1 MGDPASGT
9 VEMLE
14 RHGYSYEAYEEPAVE
29 PPLSSVGFEDVHPGF
44 SKTRLKGQL
53 MYEHQERAYR
63 ALVDWLN
70 VIMVSGTGSG
80 KTEAWIAAVAHM
92 ARQGKQFKVIA
103 VYPTLALAWDQLSRL
118 EEYSKALGLNVVGVD
133 SVAKR
138 EVKDLRSLV
147 RRADVVATN
156 PAMLLHELKKHLVKP
171 GSSVLSPAIEALT
184 LLVIDELDFYD
195 PRSLALLLGMI
206 EILSTLRRGDLQ
218 VAVLTAT
225 LSNPED
231 LASFLE
237 QVTGRGSV
245 IVPGRPFRR
254 ANKVVIVLG
263 KDLEGVRR
271 AILDR
276 LGGLE
281 GIPGEIASALR
292 DPARFREEAFKVV
305 GFLQALGYD
314 VPSITLDP
322 LEILEW
328 YALDKVQPLGV
339 TLVFTPG
346 INAAE
351 RVARALRERLGG
363 ERSRRVA
370 AHHHLVPKHVRAEI
384 EEAARRGE
392 VRVIVTP
399 RTLVQGIDIGT
410 VVRIV
415 HLGLPG
421 EHKEFVQREGRKG
434 RRRGI
439 PFTESVIIPYTR
451 WDRELLSRGLKAFR
465 EWVSLPL
472 ERVTVNPRNHYKTLL
487 TGAAKLLSPLL
498 QVGSG
503 GLDRVEEEALRAAG
517 VIGRGGVDAAALE
530 RLWNRLGFYEY
541 GPPYGVKRVLE
552 GQEGRRELEEIG
564 RCDLVEKFQPGC
576 IDYSEDAIV
585 VDLLKSRGKR
595 GVVVRVVEAGL
606 REALARRD
614 PPWLLEALEEY
625 RHVKESWGD
634 KPLILRDLASGLLAS
649 EVEDIVYPPRDGFGL
664 LRKRPHR
671 CMWRIYGS
679 RLKAKVGRDGKVRV
693 YRDASFIPLDA
704 PVAGEYRDYTYGI
717 TVEGLH
723 GYPPELIRLGL
734 ATLSVYLR
742 RALGIPLGLLKYS
755 VYAIG
760 EKRVV
765 EVHEETAAGL
775 IPKIDWSSVSAGVS
789 RYESGDLDEILLLQV
804 DEYAYQTLE
813 STGYDWS
820 VAREAASRVASL
832 IASYHSAT
840 LVLSGL
846 RVRIPKPS
854 RSLGVASIASLAHP
868 VEVEGLGVKPVLA
881 GVAYYDGSSHTVAV
895 DLVYPGQGRPPE
907 SLLAVEM
914 KAMADVEY
922 EGFTLVSLDPQIDAR
937 ELRRGGLRML
947 ANLVESRAKSLS
959 RILTET
965 LGVKVGDPSWILDA
979 VEFEDLEPLKPA
991 SVQDIVEVLEKPLPP
1006 QLLKGKAFKAVE
1018 DYLKR
1023 LSQAVYL
1030 AYLAAE
1036 KGIKRIQNA
1045 S

>member
-1 MGDPASGT
+1 MGAPTPSTID
-9 VEMLE
+9 MLE
-14 RHGYSYEAYEEPAVE
+14 MHGYSYDAFEEPAIE
-29 PPLSSVGFEDVHPGF
+29 PPLSNLTFEDVHPGF
-44 SKTRLKGQL
+44 ARTRLRASF
-53 MYEHQERAYR
+53 MYEHQERAYK
-63 ALVDWLN
+63 ALLDGFN

-80 KTEAWIAAVAHM
+80 KTEAWIAAVARW
-92 ARQGKQFKVIA
+92 AWLGRRFKVVA

-118 EEYSKALGLNVVGVD
+118 EEYSKALGLSVVGVD

-138 EVKDLRSLV
+138 EVKGLRSLV
-147 RRADVVATN
+147 KRADIVATN

-171 GSSVLSPAIEALT
+171 GSSVLSPALESLT
-184 LLVIDELDFYD
+184 LLVVDELDFYD
-195 PRSLALLLGMI
+195 SRSLALLLGVI
-206 EILSTLRRGDLQ
+206 EILSTLRRGGLQ

-225 LSNPED
+225 LSNPGD

-237 QVTGRGSV
+237 NVTGRRSV
-245 IVPGRPFRR
+245 IVPGKPFRR
-254 ANKVVIVLG
+254 PNRFIVVLG
-263 KDLEGVRR
+263 KNLEGVRK
-271 AILDR
+271 AILER

-281 GIPGEIASALR
+281 GLPGEIASALR
-292 DPARFREEAFKVV
+292 DPEKFREEAFKVV
-305 GFLQALGYD
+305 GFLQAVGYD

-328 YALDKVQPLGV
+328 YALDRVEPRGV
-339 TLVFTPG
+339 TLVFAPG

-351 RVARALRERLGG
+351 RVARALRERLGEEG
-363 ERSRRVA
+363 SRRVA
-370 AHHHLVPKHVRAEI
+370 VHHHLVPKSVRAQV

-421 EHKEFVQREGRKG
+421 EHREFIQREGRKG

-439 PFTESVIIPYTR
+439 PFTESIVIPYTR
-451 WDRELLSRGLKAFR
+451 WDRELLSRGLSAFK
-465 EWVSLPL
+465 EWLTLPL
-472 ERVTVNPRNHYKTLL
+472 EKVTVNPRNHYKALL
-487 TGAAKLLSPLL
+487 TGAAKLLSQLF
-498 QVGSG
+498 QVGSQ
-503 GLDRVEEEALRAAG
+503 GLDRVEEEALKAAG
-517 VIGRGGVDAAALE
+517 VISGGGVDVSALE

-552 GQEGRRELEEIG
+552 ASDGRRELEEIG

-576 IDYSEDAIV
+576 IDYSEDAVV

-595 GVVVRVVEAGL
+595 GVVVRVVEARL
-606 REALARRD
+606 REALSRRD
-614 PPWLLEALEEY
+614 PPWLVEALEEY

-634 KPLILRDLASGLLAS
+634 RPIIIRDLASGLLAS

-671 CMWRIYGS
+671 CMWRVYSS

-704 PVAGEYRDYTYGI
+704 PVAGEYRDYTYGVM
-717 TVEGLH
+717 VEGLH

-734 ATLSVYLR
+734 ATLNVYLR
-742 RALGIPLGLLKYS
+742 RAHGIPLGLLKYS
-755 VYAIG
+755 VYAVG

-765 EVHEETAAGL
+765 EIHEESAAGL
-775 IPKIDWSSVSAGVS
+775 IPKLDWSSISAEVS
-789 RYESGDLDEILLLQV
+789 RYEPGDLDEILLLQV

-832 IASYHSAT
+832 LASRQTVT
-840 LVLSGL
+840 LALSGFK
-846 RVRIPKPS
+846 VSIPKPS
-854 RSLGVASIASLAHP
+854 RSLGVASIAVIAHP
-868 VEVEGLGVKPVLA
+868 VEVEGLGVKPILV
-881 GVAYYDGSSHTVAV
+881 GVAYYDGSGYSAAV
-895 DLVYPGQGRPPE
+895 DLVYPGQARPPE
-907 SLLAVEM
+907 SLLTVEM
-914 KAMADVEY
+914 KAVTDVEY
-922 EGFTLVSLDPQIDAR
+922 EGFTIVSLNPSLDAQ
-937 ELRRGGLRML
+937 ELRRGGLRLL
-947 ANLVESRAKSLS
+947 ASLVESRAESVTNALS
-959 RILTET
+959 EA
-965 LGVKVGDPSWILDA
+965 LGVRVDDPSWILDA
-979 VEFEDLEPLKPA
+979 LSLEGVTALE
-991 SVQDIVEVLEKPLPP
+991 STRIQDIAEILDKPLNP
-1006 QLLKGKAFKAVE
+1006 QTFKTRVFSIIE
-1018 DYLKR
+1018 GYLKK
-1023 LSQAVYL
+1023 LSQTVYL

-1036 KGIKRIQNA
+1036 KGLKRSRSA